1 MFLEWDS
8 AKNFELE
15 VCVGESPNRSMLV
28 KIGKKFLENL
38 ERADH
43 IEKVQWYCSHVG
55 DRNVSVREK
64 SLRNKIKEVLGKTT
78 SKTIYELQNC
88 VMKNMKQNYT

>member
-1 MFLEWDS
+1 MCRGKPKPEYAGKDKKTF
-8 AKNFELE
+8 FEA
-15 VCVGESPNRSMLV
+15 NLV
-28 KIGKKFLENL
+28 
-38 ERADH
+38 RADH